1 MGNMIDYV
9 KNMGNFDFTEVPF
22 QTEDALVFSELC
34 YLKFDGIVEGQNGKS
49 VSLSEIDRLPEKEKL
64 FCIKAYE
71 KDNRA
76 LFKAL
81 TESMR
86 FKNLTLSD
94 YVNYVDRES
103 ETQFSAIMFTVSDD
117 VHFIAFRGTDET
129 MCGWQE
135 DFKLALKKPI
145 IGQTLS
151 TAYINT
157 IAERIRVP
165 FFIGGHS
172 KGGNLAMYAAM
183 CASDLAK
190 NLITKIYSFD
200 GPGFRPEF
208 LDEMEAGDF
217 KSKLV
222 SVIPKSSP
230 VGMLLNSPG
239 EYTVIEAKSVGV
251 LQHNPYNW
259 VINKDNKLSES
270 SMTEQHKMFMKSM
283 NEFILSLDEESLS
296 KLTLLLCGALDATNA
311 STTEE
316 FKANAGKHTKALIEA
331 GKALDDESKEMA
343 QKFLKTYTEIAGD
356 MIKENFQNWYNS
368 VVESFKSR

>member
-34 YLKFDGIVEGQNGKS
+34 YLKFDGIVEGQDKES
-49 VSLSEIDRLPEKEKL
+49 ISLSKIQNLPEKESL

-81 TESMR
+81 TESKR
-86 FKNLTLSD
+86 FKDLLLSD
-94 YVNYVDRES
+94 YVNYIDKES
-103 ETQFSAIMFTVSDD
+103 ETQFSAITFEIPRKVI
-117 VHFIAFRGTDET
+117 FIAFRGTDET

-151 TAYINT
+151 TAYINE
-157 IAERIRVP
+157 IAERIKVP
-165 FFIGGHS
+165 FFVGGHS

-183 CASDLAK
+183 CASDYAK
-190 NLITKIYSFD
+190 HLITKIYSFD

-208 LDEMEAGDF
+208 LAETEAGDF

-230 VGMLLNSPG
+230 VGMLLNTPG

-270 SMTEQHKMFMKSM
+270 SMTEAVFSWLSP
-283 NEFILSLDEESLS
+283 EF
-296 KLTLLLCGALDATNA
+296 
-311 STTEE
+311 
-316 FKANAGKHTKALIEA
+316 
-331 GKALDDESKEMA
+331 
-343 QKFLKTYTEIAGD
+343 
-356 MIKENFQNWYNS
+356 
-368 VVESFKSR
+368 